1 MESVNLRKFNEN
13 DIEKKIKWINDPKN
27 NEFLHYNIPLNYE
40 NTLNWYIKNQNNPKR
55 KDMIIEYNGIAV
67 GVIGIINIDKK
78 NTYVP
83 NGMCENWQTECEN
96 YDNIILHLEKTNIRE
111 KEFREKQQI

>member
-40 NTLNWYIKNQNNPKR
+40 NTLNWYIKNQNNQH
-55 KDMIIEYNGIAV
+55 I
-67 GVIGIINIDKK
+67 
-78 NTYVP
+78 
-83 NGMCENWQTECEN
+83 
-96 YDNIILHLEKTNIRE
+96 
-111 KEFREKQQI
+111 